1 MKKTTTIFAF
11 IAIATMFASCVN
23 GNTETGTE
31 TGTEITNVDSTQVQA
46 DSTATTADTSAAT
59 TTTAIDSTS
68 TK

>member
-23 GNTETGTE
+23 GNTGTE
-31 TGTEITNVDSTQVQA
+31 TEITNVDSTQVQA